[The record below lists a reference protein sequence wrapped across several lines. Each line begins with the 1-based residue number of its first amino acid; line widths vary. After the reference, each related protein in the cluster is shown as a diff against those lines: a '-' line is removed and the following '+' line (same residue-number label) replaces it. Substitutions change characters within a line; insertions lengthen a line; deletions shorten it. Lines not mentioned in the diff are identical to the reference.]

1 MRERS
6 PLSRGSRR
14 ALRGGQAFFL
24 LGLGLLL
31 PACQASP
38 HGKDT
43 ALPTAVLTVKCD
55 VQDAVVWIDDR
66 MAGEVAEVR
75 GGIRLLAG
83 PHRVEVRHD
92 NYYTRYQEVVL
103 QAGREVTS
111 EFTMIE
117 VVE

>member
-1 MRERS
+1 MRGVVFF
-6 PLSRGSRR
+6 PLW
-14 ALRGGQAFFL
+14 
-24 LGLGLLL
+24 LGLLL

-43 ALPTAVLTVKCD
+43 ALPTAVLSIRCNVE
-55 VQDAVVWIDDR
+55 DAVVWIDER

-103 QAGREVTS
+103 QAGREGTS